1 MIDSSYSARQTVNGR
16 VRRFP
21 VVLLAETGGR
31 LRCLTRYDTAHGD
44 PHQDILDQN
53 ENTLAK
59 IIIPTDDLDEAL
71 HYAIND
77 LKTHAHRYLESFE
90 ARLSPF
96 GFLC

>member
-1 MIDSSYSARQTVNGR
+1 VFWLICDDMSPGVISYEATYQYCPSTHDSPGVISFESIR
-16 VRRFP
+16 
-21 VVLLAETGGR
+21 
-31 LRCLTRYDTAHGD
+31 
-44 PHQDILDQN
+44 ILDQN